1 MGVTKTNNHPNQ
13 DQDCKPQSGTSRILQ
28 NPKSEVK
35 GQVCLL
41 HLQNQDRDPKL
52 GILGY
57 QRSVNIFKSKS
68 RCHTPV
74 RTWMLFEPLKGRE

>member
-1 MGVTKTNNHPNQ
+1 MLNPNQ
-13 DQDCKPQSGTSRILQ
+13 EPQHLPKPQLGL
-28 NPKSEVK
+28 K
-35 GQVCLL
+35 GHGCYL

-74 RTWMLFEPLKGRE
+74 RTWMFFEPLKGRE

>member
-35 GQVCLL
+35 GQGCLL
-41 HLQNQDRDPKL
+41 HLQNQDRAL
-52 GILGY
+52 I
-57 QRSVNIFKSKS
+57 QNINLSKTNGA
-68 RCHTPV
+68 H
-74 RTWMLFEPLKGRE
+74 F

>member
-41 HLQNQDRDPKL
+41 HLQNQDTALIAKPQTSATATASL
-52 GILGY
+52 
-57 QRSVNIFKSKS
+57 
-68 RCHTPV
+68 
-74 RTWMLFEPLKGRE
+74 W

>member
-41 HLQNQDRDPKL
+41 HLQNQDTALTISLQKRRKRPTFS
-52 GILGY
+52 G
-57 QRSVNIFKSKS
+57 
-68 RCHTPV
+68 
-74 RTWMLFEPLKGRE
+74 